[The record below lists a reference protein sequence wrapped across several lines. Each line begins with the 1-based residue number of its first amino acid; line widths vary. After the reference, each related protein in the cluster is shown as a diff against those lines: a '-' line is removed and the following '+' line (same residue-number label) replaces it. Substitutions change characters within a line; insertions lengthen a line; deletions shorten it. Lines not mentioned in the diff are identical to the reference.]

1 MNARA
6 ALGSVESCHRNLSL
20 YLEGTPDRESRRL
33 GPFLS
38 DSQRPYFLSL
48 ATSFLRK
55 HLSTEFLK
63 PTMGV
68 RSFVKHSALLAL
80 TVGSSHGIRIIQSN
94 DDGWAEL
101 NIREFHDML
110 IDAGHDAVVSAPAE
124 NMSGKGTLQ
133 TPITLYRRLL
143 RLIARC

>member
-1 MNARA
+1 MRVGD
-6 ALGSVESCHRNLSL
+6 LVHSCLVLKGHTFPLLRF
-20 YLEGTPDRESRRL
+20 R
-33 GPFLS
+33 FCVI
-38 DSQRPYFLSL
+38 
-48 ATSFLRK
+48 SFV
-55 HLSTEFLK
+55 STEFLK

-68 RSFVKHSALLAL
+68 RSFLKHSALLAL

-133 TPITLYRRLL
+133 TPIALYRQLF